1 MFEYLR
7 LPPSPCKDCTERHMK
22 CHGECSKYIEFRRI
36 CDEKRSERMKNVES
50 IDMLKAQKSRLQA
63 VTRRNLY
70 RKKQGGSE

>member
-7 LPPSPCKDCTERHMK
+7 LPPSPCKDCSERHMK

-36 CDEKRSERMKNVES
+36 CDEKRSERMKNVEQT
-50 IDMLKAQKSRLQA
+50 DMMRTTKSRL
-63 VTRRNLY
+63 TMLSRRNLY